1 MRLLVLGDV
10 VGAAGRR
17 AVIDNLPRLRRDL
30 DLDFVVVNGE
40 NAAHGFGITPEI
52 CDALLGAGADCLTT
66 GNHVWDKREIVPHFD
81 RETRILRPHNY
92 PKGTPG
98 SGARVFEDRRGRKVF
113 VLHLM
118 ARLYMDPLDDPF
130 ALADAML
137 EGHRLGET
145 MDAVVIDFHG
155 EATSEKTA
163 MAHFADRR
171 ASLVVGTHTHV
182 PTADARIL
190 SGGTA
195 FISDL
200 GMCGDYDSV
209 IGMRKAEAVERFV
222 TKMPT
227 ARLEPAEGEA
237 TVCGVFVE
245 TDDRTGLALR
255 VAPLRT
261 GGKLAPQWPG

>member
-1 MRLLVLGDV
+1 MKLLFLGDV

-17 AVIDNLPRLRRDL
+17 AVMDNLPRLRRDL
-30 DLDFVVVNGE
+30 DLDFVIVNGE
-40 NAAHGFGITPEI
+40 NAAHGFGLTEEI
-52 CDALLGAGADCLTT
+52 CNGLYQVGADCVTT
-66 GNHVWDKREIVPHFD
+66 GNHVWDRKEIIPVFE
-81 RETRILRPHNY
+81 RETRLLRPHNY

-98 SGARVFEDRRGRKVF
+98 AGARVFDDRRGRKVF

-130 ALADAML
+130 AAADAL
-137 EGHRLGET
+137 LDAHKLGET

-155 EATSEKTA
+155 EATSEKAA
-163 MAHFADRR
+163 MGHFADGR
-171 ASLVVGTHTHV
+171 ASLVVGTHTHI
-182 PTADARIL
+182 PTADAHIL
-190 SGGTA
+190 KGGTA
-195 FISDL
+195 YMSDA

-209 IGMRKAEAVERFV
+209 IGMQKHAAVERFV

-227 ARLEPAEGEA
+227 GRLEPAEGEA

-261 GGKLAPQWPG
+261 GGRLAPAWPG